1 MVAGA
6 EERLEAIGAGQRQA
20 PQKPEEDI
28 VAQDHV
34 APLIE
39 EEKVQ

>member
-1 MVAGA
+1 MMAGA

-20 PQKPEEDI
+20 QQKPLDDI
-28 VAQDHV
+28 VAQDHI